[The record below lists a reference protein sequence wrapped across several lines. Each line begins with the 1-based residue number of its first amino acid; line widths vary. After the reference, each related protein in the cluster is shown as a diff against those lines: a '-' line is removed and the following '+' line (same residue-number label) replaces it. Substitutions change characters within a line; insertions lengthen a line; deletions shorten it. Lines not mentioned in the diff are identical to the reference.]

1 MFQWKAQQP
10 KKCFQ
15 ILKRTQIMWE
25 PWSDAD
31 PESVGPEWSLK
42 VCISSK
48 FRPPPTPGCHCCWP
62 RDHTPGN
69 EDLEDLNS
77 TAGLSQPVSPPV
89 KWTKILLN
97 SVSSLMRSG
106 DQRRLVHVKSVSRL
120 SIFKDSL
127 SQQGEDKWSHE
138 NKAASQSLST
148 LIHISPL
155 KCVPSLI
162 FRGFGFN

>member
-48 FRPPPTPGCHCCWP
+48 FRLPPDPGVPVLLTQRSYSGERGSGRPEFNCWP
-62 RDHTPGN
+62 
-69 EDLEDLNS
+69 LS
-77 TAGLSQPVSPPV
+77 TCSPPC
-89 KWTKILLN
+89 K
-97 SVSSLMRSG
+97 M
-106 DQRRLVHVKSVSRL
+106 D
-120 SIFKDSL
+120 
-127 SQQGEDKWSHE
+127 
-138 NKAASQSLST
+138 
-148 LIHISPL
+148 
-155 KCVPSLI
+155 
-162 FRGFGFN
+162 